1 MSYILMDNDDDQL
14 GCWILLGK
22 INEKLQNKNKID
34 NAKKK
39 KIIFNLHTE
48 FVIDSLVCMSTFL
61 LSMIQN

>member
-22 INEKLQNKNKID
+22 INEKLQNKNKKE

-39 KIIFNLHTE
+39 K
-48 FVIDSLVCMSTFL
+48 
-61 LSMIQN
+61 